1 MRKHADNV
9 YIVTGHKPTCFI
21 YPETTSLNRSVYAM
35 SCTTKG
41 STKITIFISPHYNV
55 QGRTAN
61 TIMKPKLIIIIFTC
75 TPNCFHHSHENYAWG
90 TKLVG
95 KFIGHFLIN
104 AVPGL
109 LHCVHVSTATR
120 STLLLPGAPKL
131 EGKQFNWLPF
141 KLQLNIVQGL
151 L

>member
-1 MRKHADNV
+1 M
-9 YIVTGHKPTCFI
+9 TGHKPTCFI
-21 YPETTSLNRSVYAM
+21 YSETTPLALNRSVYAT
-35 SCTTKG
+35 SCTTAKG
-41 STKITIFISPHYNV
+41 STKITIFISTHYNV

-104 AVPGL
+104 SVPGL
-109 LHCVHVSTATR
+109 LHCVNVSTATR
-120 STLLLPGAPKL
+120 SILTATWGSKL
-131 EGKQFNWLPF
+131 EGKLASIQTITKHCPG
-141 KLQLNIVQGL
+141 IVIIPVK
-151 L
+151 